1 MATHDSTQPTPASV
15 PDSGTTTGTA
25 SKGALSS
32 SGWLGAQSPYEQPD
46 QRKLGRAMMS
56 SLGAHGALFLALVI
70 GLAAK
75 PVVEAVVNEP
85 LEYKVIFRKEPGPGG
100 GGGGSP
106 APAPKKELEIPKHKT
121 PPPTPVVAVPVPVPV
136 TPPPPVPTLNAPIE
150 TNLASVVQSS
160 GTAAFSFAPLGG
172 GGRGGGVGS
181 GQGNGVGEGTG
192 GGFGGGAYQPGSG
205 VSDPQL
211 IKEVRPNYTSE
222 AMRAK
227 IQGQVELEAVVEPNG
242 TITRVR
248 VMKSLDKQFGLDA
261 EAMLA
266 AKKWLFRPGYKDGK
280 PVPVLVTLIL
290 EFRLH

>member
-1 MATHDSTQPTPASV
+1 MATQATTSAVPAQAPETGLTNGIVST
-15 PDSGTTTGTA
+15 
-25 SKGALSS
+25 
-32 SGWLGAQSPYEQPD
+32 GWLGSKSIFD
-46 QRKLGRAMMS
+46 QKDERHLGRAMGA
-56 SLGAHGALFLALVI
+56 SLGAHGLLALLLLI

-75 PVVEAVVNEP
+75 PVVDSVVNP
-85 LEYKVIFRKEPGPGG
+85 PIEYKVVFRKEPGPGG

-106 APAPKKELEIPKHKT
+106 APAPKKQLEIPKHKT
-121 PPPTPVVAVPVPVPV
+121 PPPTPVVPVPVPVPV
-136 TPPPPVPTLNAPIE
+136 TPPPPTPTLNAPIE
-150 TNLASVVQSS
+150 TNLASVVQSQ
-160 GTAAFSFAPLGG
+160 GNANFSFAPLGG

-181 GQGNGVGEGTG
+181 GQGNGVGEGRG

-227 IQGQVELEAVVEPNG
+227 IQGTVELEAVVEPNG
-242 TITRVR
+242 TVKQVR
-248 VMKSLDKQFGLDA
+248 VTKSLDKQFGLDH

-266 AKKWLFRPGYKDGK
+266 ATKWLFRPGYKDGK
-280 PVPVLVTLIL
+280 PVAVLVTLIL

>member
-1 MATHDSTQPTPASV
+1 MAKQDATQPTPGRV
-15 PDSGTTTGTA
+15 PESGSTA
-25 SKGALSS
+25 AIVSN
-32 SGWLGAQSPYEQPD
+32 GWLGSQSIFD
-46 QRKLGRAMMS
+46 QKDERKLGRAMGA
-56 SLGAHGALFLALVI
+56 SLGAHGLLGVLLLL

-75 PVVEAVVNEP
+75 PVVEAVTTP
-85 LEYKVIFRKEPGPGG
+85 PIEYKVVFRKEPGPGG

-150 TNLASVVQSS
+150 TNLASVVQSQ
-160 GTAAFSFAPLGG
+160 GNAAFSFAPLGG

-192 GGFGGGAYQPGSG
+192 GGFGGGAYAPGSG

-248 VMKSLDKQFGLDA
+248 VIKSLDKQFGLDA
-261 EAMLA
+261 EAMIA

-280 PVPVLVTLIL
+280 PVAVLVTLIL